1 MNIADSTFD
10 CHPGTCAVASV
21 GLPFVSEVVE
31 ASPEKPYISV
41 ELMLDAGIVAGLLL
55 DMSKSTQPYP
65 QAGAISIAQADS
77 SFVEPLV
84 RFIGLLDTP
93 AEVKVLGSQ
102 FEREFYYRLLL
113 SPLGSRLCQIGMHNT
128 RFGQIKIAA
137 DWISA
142 NADKPMSVHWLA
154 AHVGLSVTSFHRHF
168 KAVTAHSPL
177 AYQRQLRLLAARR
190 LLASGASNVTGVAFE
205 TGYASPSQ
213 FSREYKKA
221 FGVAPNRDALSLRR

>member
-113 SPLGSRLCQIGMHNT
+113 SPLGSRLCQIGMPP
-128 RFGQIKIAA
+128 FAA
-137 DWISA
+137 IVTTPITVKRSARQRPKSNVGTMPIIVALEPMPTALVA
-142 NADKPMSVHWLA
+142 NA
-154 AHVGLSVTSFHRHF
+154 SVTISKYERT
-168 KAVTAHSPL
+168 VSMNWCGS
-177 AYQRQLRLLAARR
+177 RLL
-190 LLASGASNVTGVAFE
+190 SC
-205 TGYASPSQ
+205 SPTL
-213 FSREYKKA
+213 E
-221 FGVAPNRDALSLRR
+221 G